1 MKVGREQRRES
12 VWLYGRREKERQGE
26 RDGGGGGCERSP
38 KCHGQA
44 GVSLTRS
51 KELISSDKAQ
61 GAVTVTRRCHTVL
74 SSS

>member
-1 MKVGREQRRES
+1 MKEGLARSRES
-12 VWLYGRREKERQGE
+12 LWIYGRPRETERGL
-26 RDGGGGGCERSP
+26 GGGGGCERSP
-38 KCHGQA
+38 KCHGQV

-61 GAVTVTRRCHTVL
+61 GAVTVTRPCHTVL